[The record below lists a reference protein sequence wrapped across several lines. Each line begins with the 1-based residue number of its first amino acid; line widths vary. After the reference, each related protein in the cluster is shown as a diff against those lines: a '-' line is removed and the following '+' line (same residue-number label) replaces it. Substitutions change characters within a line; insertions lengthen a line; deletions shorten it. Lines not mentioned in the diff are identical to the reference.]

1 MKPVGV
7 RHLKARLSEYLR
19 RAAAGE
25 TILVSDR
32 KRQPFAKLAPI
43 TQSPASAHLEELER
57 AGLIRRGQGR
67 PGQRPGK
74 KKRGRQSVAAMVI
87 EDRR

>member
-7 RHLKARLSEYLR
+7 RELKAHLSEYLR

-32 KRQPFAKLAPI
+32 KRQPFVKLAPV
-43 TQSPASAHLEELER
+43 TRSADSAHLEELER
-57 AGLIRRGQGR
+57 AGLIQRGQGR

-74 KKRGRQSVAAMVI
+74 KKRSRRSVAGMVV